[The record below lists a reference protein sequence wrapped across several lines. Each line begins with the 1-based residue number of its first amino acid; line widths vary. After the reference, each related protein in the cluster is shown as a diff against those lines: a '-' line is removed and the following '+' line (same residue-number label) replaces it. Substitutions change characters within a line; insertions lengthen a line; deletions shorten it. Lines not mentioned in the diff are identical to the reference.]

1 MNKPNDIN
9 KRDWDIMTYY
19 TQCFIILVLGLFSGW
34 AVLELVLAKVGI

>member
-34 AVLELVLAKVGI
+34 PVLGLVLTKVGI